1 MADEDAPVR
10 QGRRRRANHAGGRGR
25 VIQVRVSE
33 AEDRVLRASAERAG
47 MTVQRLLV
55 ESVLRR
61 ESGEDI
67 ASRHAASGELIRL
80 VRAVSSVGVN
90 VNQMA
95 KATNATGEL
104 PENMAATVEG
114 IRDLVRRANVAIDRV
129 GMR

>member
-1 MADEDAPVR
+1 MVDEDASVR
-10 QGRRRRANHAGGRGR
+10 RGRRRRANHAGGRGR

-33 AEDRVLRASAERAG
+33 AEDRVLRESAERAG

-55 ESVLRR
+55 ESVLRQ

-67 ASRHAASGELIRL
+67 ASRHAASGELIGL